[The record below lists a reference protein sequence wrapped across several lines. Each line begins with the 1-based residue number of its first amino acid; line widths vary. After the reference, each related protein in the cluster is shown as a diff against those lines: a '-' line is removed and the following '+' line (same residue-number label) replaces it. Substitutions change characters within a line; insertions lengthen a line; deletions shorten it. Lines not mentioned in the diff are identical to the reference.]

1 MILVLQIII
10 QPARHLVVVFIMI
23 KVNEYICRQTLSF
36 ALGLE
41 VYCQKCSQG
50 TWERILNFPLCFT
63 WGICLYHISGLCC
76 LLLECYFWIYP
87 SPDQLLLSELLVW
100 STGNASYC
108 SCCGWLNWSPNQ
120 DIFTFVAS
128 LMHCCLM
135 RVVLNC
141 KHVKCVKNVR
151 ARLSSAPCITRH
163 MENVTIIVFTW
174 RKMYAN
180 KEILKCIRK
189 SFQKM
194 TVTQSL
200 CADLVVIIHWF
211 YMLCVGL
218 Y

>member
-1 MILVLQIII
+1 VILVLQIII

-23 KVNEYICRQTLSF
+23 KMNEYICRQTLSF

-151 ARLSSAPCITRH
+151 ARLSSALMWIFWFCLQLVIWFSIDYQVMPRSC
-163 MENVTIIVFTW
+163 VFFSFF
-174 RKMYAN
+174 
-180 KEILKCIRK
+180 LKN
-189 SFQKM
+189 S
-194 TVTQSL
+194 
-200 CADLVVIIHWF
+200 
-211 YMLCVGL
+211 
-218 Y
+218 